1 MAARVK
7 KRKKPPVTRSDSPVS
22 RPVAEHRTGIG
33 VLLKKYPPPLFRLWC
48 LRLSLR
54 S

>member
-1 MAARVK
+1 MAAKVK
-7 KRKKPPVTRSDSPVS
+7 KRKKIAGHPVGHAGQPPGGG
-22 RPVAEHRTGIG
+22 ARTGIG
-33 VLLKKYPPPLFRLWC
+33 VLLEKSPPPLFQLWC